1 MPKNKTIATYFKC
14 LKLEN
19 VRSFGREQPLDL
31 TDENGNLARW
41 TLLLGDNG
49 VGKTTLLQCLGWMRP
64 GYEGSPSSK
73 TLGIGP
79 ALPGE
84 DNDVIEGLL
93 RVGKK
98 TDFDILAEICQG
110 SELGKLPNKTFSTT
124 IKALFKGSELK
135 KVVPSWISETSFKKR
150 FGKFNE
156 PFIIAYGA
164 NRQMG
169 EQNLGKNELEDT
181 VATRLSGVTEL
192 YDVIQILTELDYAAR
207 AKNGR
212 GKEQNLLNIF
222 KRSLT
227 KILPGDKP
235 IDHIKIIPGKFIEG
249 EFKRSSVNLRMFSG
263 SVPIQALSLGYQTM
277 LAWVLDLAWRLSHQY
292 PDSKDPLQEPA
303 IVLIDEIDLHL
314 HPHWQLKVMDAL
326 AEIFTRTQFIASAHS
341 PLMVQSKPTANF
353 AVVRQEG
360 TEAVIEN
367 EPGTVRGW
375 RVDQILNSKYFNIY
389 TSRDQETQ
397 RLYKRRDQLTNK
409 SKRSLAEERQLREV
423 EGEILALPVA
433 TNPDDIEAMELIREA
448 AQLLRSEK
456 TKKDDSNHKRPS

>member
-1 MPKNKTIATYFKC
+1 MPKSKTTATYFKC
-14 LKLEN
+14 LKLEH
-19 VRSFGREQPLDL
+19 VRSFGSEQPLDL
-31 TDENGNLARW
+31 TDESGTLARW

-64 GYEGSPSSK
+64 GYEGSQSSK
-73 TLGIGP
+73 KIGIGP

-98 TDFDILAEICQG
+98 TDFDISAEICQG
-110 SELGKLPNKTFSTT
+110 SELGKPPRKTFSTT
-124 IKALFKGSELK
+124 IKALFNGRKLK
-135 KVVPSWISETSFKKR
+135 TVVPSWISEASFKKR

-181 VATRLSGVTEL
+181 ITNRLSGVTEL

-207 AKNGR
+207 AKNSK
-212 GKEQNLLNIF
+212 GKEQRLLNTF
-222 KRSLT
+222 KYSLT
-227 KILPGDKP
+227 KILPGDMAADA
-235 IDHIKIIPGKFIEG
+235 IRIKPGKFIEG
-249 EFKRSSVNLRMFSG
+249 EFKRSTVNVKMFSG
-263 SVPIQALSLGYQTM
+263 LVPIQALSIGYQTM
-277 LAWVLDLAWRLSHQY
+277 LAWVLDFAWRLSHQY
-292 PDSKDPLQEPA
+292 PDSNNPLQEPA

-314 HPHWQLKVMDAL
+314 HPHWQLKVMDTL

-375 RVDQILNSKYFNIY
+375 RVDQILNSDYFSIY
-389 TSRDQETQ
+389 TSRDPETQ
-397 RLYKRRDQLTNK
+397 KLYERRDQLTNK
-409 SKRSLAEERQLREV
+409 PKRSLAEERQLREV
-423 EGEILALPVA
+423 EGKILALPVA

-448 AQLLRSEK
+448 AQLLKSEK
-456 TKKDDSNHKRPS
+456 NKR

>member
-1 MPKNKTIATYFKC
+1 MPKNKAIATYFKC

-31 TDENGNLARW
+31 TDESGNLARW

-64 GYEGSPSSK
+64 GYEGSPRSK

-79 ALPGE
+79 ALPSE
-84 DNDVIEGLL
+84 ENEVLEGLL
-93 RVGKK
+93 RVGEK
-98 TDFDILAEICQG
+98 TVFDMSADICQG
-110 SELGKLPNKTFSTT
+110 SELDKPPHKTFSTT
-124 IKALFKGSELK
+124 IKAIFKGRELQTAE
-135 KVVPSWISETSFKKR
+135 PSWISETRFKKS

-169 EQNLGKNELEDT
+169 EQNLGKSELEDT
-181 VATRLSGVTEL
+181 IATRLSDVTEL
-192 YDVIQILTELDYAAR
+192 YDVIEILTELDYAAR
-207 AKNGR
+207 AKNGK
-212 GKEQNLLNIF
+212 GKEQNLLNIL
-222 KRSLT
+222 KYSLT
-227 KILPGDKP
+227 KILPGDKS
-235 IDHIKIIPGKFIEG
+235 INDIKIIPGKFVGG
-249 EFKRSSVNLRMFSG
+249 EFKRSTVNLNMFSG

-314 HPHWQLKVMDAL
+314 HPHWQLKVMDTL

-341 PLMVQSKPTANF
+341 PLMVQSKPNANF
-353 AVVRQEG
+353 AIVTQKG

-375 RVDQILNSKYFNIY
+375 RVDQILNSDYFNIY
-389 TSRDQETQ
+389 PSRDPETQ
-397 RLYKRRDQLTNK
+397 QLYERRDQLTHK
-409 SKRSLAEERQLREV
+409 SKRSSAEERQLREV
-423 EGEILALPVA
+423 EGKILALPVA
-433 TNPDDIEAMELIREA
+433 TNPEDIEAMELIREA
-448 AQLLRSEK
+448 AQLLKSEK

>member
-1 MPKNKTIATYFKC
+1 MPNSKTTATYFKC

-19 VRSFGREQPLDL
+19 VRSFGNEQPLDL
-31 TDENGNLARW
+31 TDESGNLARW

-64 GYEGSPSSK
+64 GYEGSQSSK
-73 TLGIGP
+73 TIGIGP

-93 RVGKK
+93 RVGEK
-98 TDFDILAEICQG
+98 TDFDMSAEICQG
-110 SELGKLPNKTFSTT
+110 SELGKPPRKTFSTT
-124 IKALFKGSELK
+124 IKALFKGRELK

-181 VATRLSGVTEL
+181 IANRLSGVTEL

-207 AKNGR
+207 AKNGK
-212 GKEQNLLNIF
+212 GKEQQLLNTF
-222 KRSLT
+222 KYSLT
-227 KILPGDKP
+227 KILPGDKAANA
-235 IDHIKIIPGKFIEG
+235 IKIVPGKFSEG
-249 EFKRSSVNLRMFSG
+249 EFKRSTVNVKMFSG
-263 SVPIQALSLGYQTM
+263 LVPIQALSLGYQTM

-292 PDSKDPLQEPA
+292 PDSKNPLQEPA

-353 AVVRQEG
+353 AVVREEG

-367 EPGTVRGW
+367 ELGTVRGW

-389 TSRDQETQ
+389 PSRDPENQQ
-397 RLYKRRDQLTNK
+397 LYKRRDQLIHK
-409 SKRSLAEERQLREV
+409 SKRSLAEERELREV

-448 AQLLRSEK
+448 AQLLKSEK
-456 TKKDDSNHKRPS
+456 NKKDDSNNKRPK